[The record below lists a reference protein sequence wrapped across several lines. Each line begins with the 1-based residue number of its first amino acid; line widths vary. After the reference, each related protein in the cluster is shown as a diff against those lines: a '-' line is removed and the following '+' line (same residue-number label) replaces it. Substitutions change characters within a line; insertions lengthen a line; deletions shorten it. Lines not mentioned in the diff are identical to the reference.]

1 MKNKTAFIF
10 LISSFIF
17 LSAHGAD
24 RVFDETWDAKVG
36 FSKMMDLRFGQAE
49 SIDYTHRA
57 RYGSAPV
64 VFTNA
69 DQVILWQIMGKAGT
83 ADQTNAYLVATGTV
97 QSVSGVVRFT
107 VTPEQA
113 NLPNG
118 LYSGYVQ
125 SLRLNGT
132 NLEHNLVLAYQ
143 NITVEWSPKSQNY
156 NLIAPL
162 PAPQWYDY
170 GTNTNTSV
178 DSPMRVINK
187 SRKVEDAASQPSE
200 IEFFQA
206 ERVQLNERFS
216 LNGTTLNLGVTNTVY
231 VWEITGLNDRTNTY
245 SIAVGTPV
253 NASAGLLRFE
263 IPPYQS
269 CLAPGTYRGFIRSMQ
284 RGSSNELSGGLV
296 LDYQTIKVNFSTDSR
311 YYPVRGPMTY
321 PIDLSDEALT
331 NFWTVLDAVSGQVA
345 QAQADIASVQANPP
359 AAGIEGSFQYNSGGH
374 LSGFS
379 NMWYDAA
386 VGKVAIR
393 AGTNVF
399 RLYNGITN
407 AADATESNLIFRLS
421 NQTGKSQIE
430 MGNNGDIGLI
440 LRGDGYGQF
449 KSLSLSGTTRTNW
462 DETDPIA
469 LPVIS
474 GLTSGDDPFSGIL
487 LDRKISN
494 WDEIGLTYS
503 NAVRINNP
511 ISVTNDSAWTGWT
524 TTGSLTAQNEIL
536 LTPGQYLLSPVQSN
550 GVGLIEVSLNQ
561 SGMDYIQ
568 TVLVGTNEVS
578 YPYYGTDAQL
588 KIIAGNPLPG
598 ATPQLYVSK
607 VVLRGYDNAMD
618 ASAVKYVASLRRT
631 DAEYYADDM
640 TSKRYVDAAQAAAE
654 KHADGS
660 VAAYAADPDKTVV
673 CDRLAVGNYVLVGDG
688 DWQGV
693 NVTQSGDRA
702 TFGTRFDEDI
712 FTLESGLTTIELQS
726 LSEAGNI
733 VTLDLYAQNISGDI
747 TINTRPSLVTGAW
760 TNVTATITDLGSG
773 NYTAQIDIS
782 TLGTTGFFRA
792 YANASPASAGA
803 FIINAE
809 MLNMDGHRIEGVSE
823 IVFTNGWKIA
833 CTTNGLGFVSP

>member
-1 MKNKTAFIF
+1 MKKVFNLMKNKTAFIF

-36 FSKMMDLRFGQAE
+36 FSKLMDLRFGQAE

-69 DQVILWQIMGKAGT
+69 DQVIVWQVMGKAGT
-83 ADQTNAYLVATGTV
+83 ADQTNAYLVSTGTV

-156 NLIAPL
+156 NLVAPL

-216 LNGTTLNLGVTNTVY
+216 LNGTTLNLGITNTVY

-245 SIAVGTPV
+245 AIAVGTPV

-263 IPPYQS
+263 MPPYQS

-331 NFWTVLDAVSGQVA
+331 NFWTVLDAV
-345 QAQADIASVQANPP
+345 
-359 AAGIEGSFQYNSGGH
+359 
-374 LSGFS
+374 
-379 NMWYDAA
+379 
-386 VGKVAIR
+386 
-393 AGTNVF
+393 
-399 RLYNGITN
+399 
-407 AADATESNLIFRLS
+407 
-421 NQTGKSQIE
+421 
-430 MGNNGDIGLI
+430 
-440 LRGDGYGQF
+440 
-449 KSLSLSGTTRTNW
+449 
-462 DETDPIA
+462 
-469 LPVIS
+469 
-474 GLTSGDDPFSGIL
+474 
-487 LDRKISN
+487 
-494 WDEIGLTYS
+494 
-503 NAVRINNP
+503 RINNP
-511 ISVTNDSAWTGWT
+511 ISVTNDSSWTGWT

-550 GVGLIEVSLNQ
+550 GVGLVEVSLNQ
-561 SGMDYIQ
+561 SGMDYSQ

-598 ATPQLYVSK
+598 ATPQLYISK
-607 VVLRGYDNAMD
+607 VVLRGYDNATD

-688 DWQGV
+688 AWQGV

-702 TFGTRFDEDI
+702 TFGTRFDEDV
-712 FTLESGLTTIELQS
+712 FTLESGLTTVELQS